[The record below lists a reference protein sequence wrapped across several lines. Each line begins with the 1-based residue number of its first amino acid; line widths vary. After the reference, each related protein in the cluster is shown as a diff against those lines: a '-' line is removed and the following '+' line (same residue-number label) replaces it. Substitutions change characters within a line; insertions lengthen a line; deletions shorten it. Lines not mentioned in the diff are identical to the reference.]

1 MKKILIYFYISV
13 ILSRYSSYRT
23 VLLKKRKIEIK
34 IILKDLII
42 CLGGGGLRSK
52 GVLQTP
58 PHAAFTGNRP
68 KHEPVSSA
76 RVQNE
81 C

>member
-1 MKKILIYFYISV
+1 M
-13 ILSRYSSYRT
+13 
-23 VLLKKRKIEIK
+23 LKWG
-34 IILKDLII
+34 
-42 CLGGGGLRSK
+42 GGGGLRSK
-52 GVLQTP
+52 GVLQTL